1 MLSKITVSPAPHIS
15 QPLSTRRV
23 MLDVLIGL
31 AFPVAAAVWFFRQY
45 AEITLV
51 ATVAS
56 CLIGEWLINWIRKKP
71 NSLGDFS
78 AVVTGII
85 LALSLPPA
93 APWWVSVI
101 GGLFA
106 IMIVK
111 MPFGG
116 LGYNIFNPA
125 MAARVFLTACFGVLM
140 TTWTVPATLKN
151 EGLKTISASN
161 TQAVTQAT
169 ALGWSKMVLKGQK
182 NADEI
187 NPLIKLSFV
196 GNEGGCL
203 GETSAL
209 AILIGGVYMLIR
221 KTITWRIPFAVL
233 ISAALIAA
241 IAWLVKPAVFVNP
254 LIHIVGGGM
263 MLCAFF
269 IATDPVTS
277 PLTAKG
283 EWIFGI
289 GVGVLIMLI
298 RLIGEYPEGV
308 MFAVLIMN
316 SLTPLIDRFC
326 TLIPAGGKPNVQ

>member
-23 MLDVLIGL
+23 MLDVIIGL
-31 AFPVAAAVWFFRQY
+31 ALPVIAAWWFFEKY
-45 AEITLV
+45 AEIVLV
-51 ATVAS
+51 ASVAS
-56 CLIGEWLINWIRKKP
+56 CLAGEAIVNWMRKRP
-71 NSLGDFS
+71 NSLGDLS
-78 AVVTGII
+78 AMVTGII
-85 LALSLPPA
+85 LALSLPPM
-93 APWWVSVI
+93 APWWVAVM

-106 IMIVK
+106 TMIVK

-140 TTWTVPATLKN
+140 TTWTVPATIQD
-151 EGLKTISASN
+151 EGLKVVSASN

-169 ALGWSKMVLKGQK
+169 TLGWSKMILKGQK

-187 NPLIKLSFV
+187 NPLIKMSFF

-209 AILIGGVYMLIR
+209 AILIGGAYMLIR

-233 ISAALIAA
+233 ISAAVVAA
-241 IAWLVKPAVFVNP
+241 IAWLIKPTAYVNP
-254 LIHIVGGGM
+254 LVHLIGGGM

-283 EWIFGI
+283 EWIFGV

-298 RLIGEYPEGV
+298 RLLGEYPEGV

-326 TLIPAGGKPNVQ
+326 RLVPAGGIPHVK

>member
-23 MLDVLIGL
+23 MLDVIIGL

-51 ATVAS
+51 VTVAS
-56 CLIGEWLINWIRKKP
+56 CLIGEWIVNWIRKKP

-85 LALSLPPA
+85 LALSLPPT
-93 APWWVSVI
+93 APWWVAVI

-140 TTWTVPATLKN
+140 TTWTVPVTVEN

-161 TQAVTQAT
+161 VQAVTQAT
-169 ALGWSKMVLKGQK
+169 TLGWSKMILKGEK
-182 NADEI
+182 TADQI
-187 NPLIKLSFV
+187 NPLLKLSFM

-209 AILIGGVYMLIR
+209 AILIGGIYMLIR
-221 KTITWRIPFAVL
+221 KTITWRIPLAVL
-233 ISAALIAA
+233 VSAAMIAA
-241 IAWLVKPAVFVNP
+241 IAWLIKPTAYVNP
-254 LIHIVGGGM
+254 LIHLAGGGM

-283 EWIFGI
+283 ELIFGT

-298 RLIGEYPEGV
+298 RLVGEYPEGV

-316 SLTPLIDRFC
+316 AMTPLIDRFC
-326 TLIPAGGKPNVQ
+326 TLIPAGGKPNVK